1 MKADRKT
8 LALENRRI
16 SILLE
21 LLIDKLVAQ
30 KGLSAT
36 QTYML
41 LFILRNS
48 QDGTSLTDIHRAF
61 GFSMAT
67 LSNLLKRLRKSGYV
81 RVEPCTE
88 DNRRKLLYGT
98 EKGRQ
103 LEQFLH
109 CAICHTCDQV
119 YQGFTESELLE
130 LDHLQKKMIR
140 NLSVQKDHQVKD
152 KRSEYCEKSPT
163 TVEAV

>member
-1 MKADRKT
+1 MKADRKK
-8 LALENRRI
+8 LALENRRV
-16 SILLE
+16 SILME
-21 LLIDKLVAQ
+21 LLTDKVVAQ

-36 QTYML
+36 QAYML
-41 LFILRNS
+41 LFILHNS
-48 QDGTSLTDIHRAF
+48 GNGTSLTEMHRAF

-67 LSNLLKRLRKSGYV
+67 LSNLLKRLRNSGYV

-88 DNRRKLLYGT
+88 DNRRKLLFGT
-98 EKGRQ
+98 EKGMQ
-103 LEQFLH
+103 LEQFLA
-109 CAICHTCDQV
+109 CAICNTCDQV

-130 LDHLQKKMIR
+130 LDYLQKKMIR
-140 NLSVQKDHQVKD
+140 NLSVPKQRHVKD